1 VAMDEGGGLGQP
13 PPINL
18 VAVTVGS
25 GHGSGH
31 FVRQWVLVMVGV
43 DEGQPEAVKH
53 GSYEVV
59 YVVAVEVAGAH

>member
-1 VAMDEGGGLGQP
+1 MDDGGSLGHP

-18 VAVTVGS
+18 VAVAVGS

-31 FVRQWVLVMVGV
+31 FVGQWVLVTVGV
-43 DEGQPEAVKH
+43 DVGQPVVVKH